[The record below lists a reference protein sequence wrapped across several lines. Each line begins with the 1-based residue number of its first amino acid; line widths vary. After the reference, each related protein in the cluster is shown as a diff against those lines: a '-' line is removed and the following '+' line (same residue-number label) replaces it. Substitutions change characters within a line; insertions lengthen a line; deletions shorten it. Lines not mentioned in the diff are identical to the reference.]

1 MHFYTSIK
9 ENIFPKISSFF
20 SYFKKSSRIF
30 IKLSGMKAAG
40 LQCCHNKKERC
51 TQKFC
56 DPEVT
61 SAEQAA
67 REDIFLPDSICLHQ
81 LLLLY
86 RLRYVWSTF
95 RWLFCQEQVK
105 AVMILWLRVKYKAV
119 WRNLSLAV
127 DTLLTV
133 RSKWGSRDGNS
144 FPFPSFMRQV
154 WLGWLCVGNSCSLTC
169 ILTHLIFGFITAKYE
184 SGLSAPDISN

>member
-1 MHFYTSIK
+1 MHSMHFYSSIK

-51 TQKFC
+51 TQRFC

-61 SAEQAA
+61 SAEQTA
-67 REDIFLPDSICLHQ
+67 REDTFLPDSIHQ

-86 RLRYVWSTF
+86 RLRDVWSTF
-95 RWLFCQEQVK
+95 RWLSWQEQVK
-105 AVMILWLRVKYKAV
+105 AVTILWFRVKYKAV

-127 DTLLTV
+127 DSLLTV
-133 RSKWGSRDGNS
+133 RFIRGSWDENS
-144 FPFPSFMRQV
+144 FPFPSFMREV
-154 WLGWLCVGNSCSLTC
+154 WLG
-169 ILTHLIFGFITAKYE
+169 
-184 SGLSAPDISN
+184 

>member
-1 MHFYTSIK
+1 MHSVHFYTSIK
-9 ENIFPKISSFF
+9 ENIFPKISSFV

-51 TQKFC
+51 TQRFC

-61 SAEQAA
+61 SAEQTVC
-67 REDIFLPDSICLHQ
+67 EDIFLPDSIRLHQ

-95 RWLFCQEQVK
+95 RWLSWQEQWK
-105 AVMILWLRVKYKAV
+105 QSWFKVKYKAV
-119 WRNLSLAV
+119 WRNVSLAV

-133 RSKWGSRDGNS
+133 RFIWGSGDENC
-144 FPFPSFMRQV
+144 FPFPSFMRGLV
-154 WLGWLCVGNSCSLTC
+154 RIVCVTNFCSLTY
-169 ILTHLIFGFITAKYE
+169 ILKHLVFRFITAR
-184 SGLSAPDISN
+184 

>member
-1 MHFYTSIK
+1 
-9 ENIFPKISSFF
+9 
-20 SYFKKSSRIF
+20 
-30 IKLSGMKAAG
+30 MKAAG

-51 TQKFC
+51 TQRFC

-61 SAEQAA
+61 SAEQTVC
-67 REDIFLPDSICLHQ
+67 EDIFLPDSIRLHQ

-95 RWLFCQEQVK
+95 RWLSWQEQVK
-105 AVMILWLRVKYKAV
+105 AVMILWFRVKYKAV

-133 RSKWGSRDGNS
+133 RFMWGSGDENS
-144 FPFPSFMRQV
+144 FPFPSFMRGLV
-154 WLGWLCVGNSCSLTC
+154 RIVCVRNFCSLTY
-169 ILTHLIFGFITAKYE
+169 ILTHLVFRFITARYE